1 MDIRLDNLSI
11 GYGHGAPLASAINAV
26 VHGGELTCVIGRNG
40 TGKSTLLKT
49 LTGFIP
55 AMAGRVVV
63 GGRCLSAL
71 SQRERSRTVSVV
83 LTATPDVENVT
94 AGEMV
99 AMGRMPW
106 TGFWG
111 RLSAADRIIVDRA
124 MAMAG
129 VETLA
134 DRTTRTLS
142 DGERQKVMIARAL
155 AQQTPVMVLDEPTA
169 FLDYTAKA
177 ETMSLLRQLA
187 HDEKKAIIMSTHDLG
202 LCVSHADR
210 FLLLDSGSLKEV
222 TKEEVESIIKE

>member
-11 GYGHGAPLASAINAV
+11 GYGHGAPLASAIDAV

-40 TGKSTLLKT
+40 TGKSTLLNT

-63 GGRCLSAL
+63 GGRSLSAL

-155 AQQTPVMVLDEPTA
+155 AQQTPMMVLDEPTA

-177 ETMSLLRQLA
+177 ETMALLRQLA
-187 HDEKKAIIMSTHDLG
+187 HDERKAIIMSTHDLG

-210 FLLLDSGSLKEV
+210 FLLLDSGALKEV

>member
-106 TGFWG
+106 TGFW
-111 RLSAADRIIVDRA
+111 
-124 MAMAG
+124 
-129 VETLA
+129 
-134 DRTTRTLS
+134 
-142 DGERQKVMIARAL
+142 
-155 AQQTPVMVLDEPTA
+155 
-169 FLDYTAKA
+169 
-177 ETMSLLRQLA
+177 
-187 HDEKKAIIMSTHDLG
+187 
-202 LCVSHADR
+202 
-210 FLLLDSGSLKEV
+210 
-222 TKEEVESIIKE
+222 

>member
-11 GYGHGAPLASAINAV
+11 GYDHGAPLASAINAV

-83 LTATPDVENVT
+83 LTATPEVENVT

-111 RLSAADRIIVDRA
+111 RLSAADRSIVDRA

-129 VETLA
+129 IEALA

-155 AQQTPVMVLDEPTA
+155 AQQTPMMVLDEPTA

-177 ETMSLLRQLA
+177 ETMALLRQLA
-187 HDEKKAIIMSTHDLG
+187 HDERKAIIMSTHDLG